1 MIDKIIACVLGAIL
15 VVLSIILYVF
25 ITAYLLPRIFIRPCY
40 RSDNICDRGVK
51 KYLFENGRAIVYE
64 PKQSVREYVNQYILS
79 DNSGKRY
86 LQCKLGDSIKKIT
99 YRILTF
105 DAYDKALGA
114 FEVTESSIKEQ
125 FTQSV
130 KLPYDTAYV
139 SIEIKSINGKKVI
152 GESDIKYSAVKA
164 GGFTALTMFVTVV
177 EAWVIRK
184 FVSFIF
190 GSFLYY
196 TDQTVVGAVDALAI
210 PAIVGIVLSVL
221 VFLAHYSRE
230 FKFRK

>member
-25 ITAYLLPRIFIRPCY
+25 LTVYLLPKIFIKPSY

-51 KYLFENGRAIVYE
+51 KYLFEDGRAIVYE
-64 PKQSVREYVNQYILS
+64 PKQSVREYINQYILS

-105 DAYDKALGA
+105 DVYDKSLGA
-114 FEVTESSIKEQ
+114 LEVAESSIKEQ

-130 KLPYDTAYV
+130 RLPYDTAYV
-139 SIEIKSINGKKVI
+139 SIEIKNVNGKKVS
-152 GESDIKYSAVKA
+152 GESDIKYSGFKA
-164 GGFTALTMFVTVV
+164 GAFAALTMLITVV

-184 FVSFIF
+184 FVFSIF
-190 GSFLYY
+190 SSFLYY
-196 TDQTVVGAVDALAI
+196 TDQAVVGVIDALVI